1 MAVVTKVYD
10 AYLNKMLIDGG
21 VWTSATINCALFSAS
36 TFTHADAAYNTSGT
50 EVASANGYTTAGG
63 AVGTRTLSAATVAT
77 QLAKITGAF
86 GGGAAGTT
94 TWTATGAG
102 FTAVAAKLYIVSG
115 VPIAHID
122 FGGSQTASGGG
133 TFVITWDATNGVFN
147 LASSQEA

>member
-1 MAVVTKVYD
+1 MAVVTKIYD
-10 AYLNKMLIDGG
+10 KTLNNMAAAGFN
-21 VWTSATINCALFSAS
+21 WTTDTVNCALFSAS
-36 TFTHADAAYNTSGT
+36 TFTHGDAAYTTNGT

-77 QLAKITGAF
+77 QLLKITGAF

-102 FTAVAAKLYIVSG
+102 FSAVAAKLYVVSG
-115 VPIAHID
+115 APIAHVD
-122 FGGSQTASGGG
+122 FGGTQTASGGG

-147 LASSQEA
+147 LASS

>member
-1 MAVVTKVYD
+1 MAVVTKIYD

-21 VWTSATINCALFSAS
+21 VWTTATINCALFSAS
-36 TFTHADAAYNTSGT
+36 TFTHGDAAYNTSGT
-50 EVASANGYTTAGG
+50 EVASANGYTTGGG
-63 AVGTRTLSAATVAT
+63 AVGTRTLSAATVAI

-102 FTAVAAKLYIVSG
+102 FSAVAAKLYIVSG

-122 FGGSQTASGGG
+122 FGGTQTASGGG

-147 LASSQEA
+147 LASS